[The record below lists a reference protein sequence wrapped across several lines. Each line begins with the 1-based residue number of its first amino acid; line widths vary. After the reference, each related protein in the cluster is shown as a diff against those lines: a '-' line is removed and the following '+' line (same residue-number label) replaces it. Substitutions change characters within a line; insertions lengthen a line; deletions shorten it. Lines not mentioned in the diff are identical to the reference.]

1 MDLLKGYASNSNSS
15 QEADFVGRSG
25 VADERETDMMAVTSG
40 EHIYFPRSNC
50 YVGAKKTF
58 QLVADALQSRF
69 WWKMNVFGSK
79 ETIFSHL
86 PRVTTKNHKIII
98 KR

>member
-15 QEADFVGRSG
+15 EEADFVGRNG
-25 VADERETDMMAVTSG
+25 VADERKTDMVAVTARTHLLSTLKLL
-40 EHIYFPRSNC
+40 RRC
-50 YVGAKKTF
+50 KKTF
-58 QLVADALQSRF
+58 HFVEDALKSWF
-69 WWKMNVFGSK
+69 WCEMNVFGSK

-86 PRVTTKNHKIII
+86 PRVTTSNHKIII